1 MFQAKGN
8 PWHIR
13 VVLKKDDLGMETPPP
28 PALSACGTLLRQGDK
43 GRFLTALFAPP
54 DMREGLFALYA
65 FNLEV
70 AKTREMVSEPML
82 GQIRLQWW
90 RETLEEIFAGT
101 TPRQHEVVT
110 PLAGTIQRFALPHAP
125 FAALIDGREQDL
137 QMPPPET
144 EAEFQAYLD
153 ATGGMLGR
161 LAAKITGADPDAAA
175 ARATAYAKA
184 GTLIGIA
191 RRAQLGRVDLPLDRL
206 GAAGLTARSIRDG
219 APSEAL
225 SRLVL
230 AFVEEIE
237 QGLAALPKT
246 ARAGGAALL
255 PATLARRLTKALRA
269 AAGDPFLAAAHLH
282 TRPEGLLPL
291 HLWWSLRF
299 GRL

>member
-1 MFQAKGN
+1 
-8 PWHIR
+8 
-13 VVLKKDDLGMETPPP
+13 METPPP
-28 PALSACGTLLRQGDK
+28 SALSACGTLLRQGDK
-43 GRFLTALFAPP
+43 ARFLTALFAPAEA
-54 DMREGLFALYA
+54 REGLFALYA

-90 RETLEEIFAGT
+90 RETLEEIFAGQ
-101 TPRQHEVVT
+101 TPRKHEVVT
-110 PLAGTIQRFALPHAP
+110 PLAAAIQRFALPHAP

-137 QMPPPET
+137 QMPPPGT
-144 EAEFQAYLD
+144 QSEFNAYLD

-161 LAAKITGADPDAAA
+161 LAAQITGADPEQAA

-184 GTLIGIA
+184 GTLIGIP

-219 APSEAL
+219 EPSEAL

-237 QGLAALPKT
+237 QDMADLPKA
-246 ARAGGAALL
+246 ARKGGAALL
-255 PATLARRLTKALRA
+255 TATLARRLTKALRA
-269 AAGDPFLAAAHLH
+269 AGGDPFLAAAQLRA
-282 TRPEGLLPL
+282 RPDGLLPL
-291 HLWWSLRF
+291 HLWWAIRF